1 MWLATKIGFYS
12 IVEKQHHLHPN
23 GEKLFVVRTRTI
35 GDLQR
40 LIDEIQP
47 KLKRVL
53 PIYEYEKSDYP
64 YRIYLDTKEEIST
77 TLATLAETITYPNFK
92 DEISDSDHQQDK
104 ADAYSQLWLNLFM
117 TYRPE
122 LFSER
127 I

>member
-23 GEKLFVVRTRTI
+23 GEKLFVVRTRTF

-40 LIDEIQP
+40 LIEAIEP
-47 KLKRVL
+47 KLKRDI
-53 PIYEYEKSDYP
+53 PTHEYEKSDYP
-64 YRIYLDTKEEIST
+64 YRIYLETKEELST

-92 DEISDSDHQQDK
+92 DEISESDHQQDK
-104 ADAYSQLWLNLFM
+104 ADAYGQLWLNLFM
-117 TYRPE
+117 IYRPE

-127 I
+127 T

>member
-23 GEKLFVVRTRTI
+23 GEKFFVVRTRTI
-35 GDLQR
+35 DDLQR
-40 LIDEIQP
+40 LIEAIQP
-47 KLKRVL
+47 KLKRS
-53 PIYEYEKSDYP
+53 IQIHEYDKSDYP
-64 YRIYLDTKEEIST
+64 YRIYLASKEEIST